1 MEETLFV
8 KALIIIQLLFLSIQV
23 LVVDFLI
30 KNLRL
35 LNQISKQLNTKDYK

>member
-1 MEETLFV
+1 MEGTLFV

-23 LVVDFLI
+23 LIVDYLI